1 MTWFVR
7 EWCTACER
15 CHEKYGTSSAE
26 CRTYPTTS
34 CTNLF
39 SENAPWPHSCAT
51 TQHPVAAVP
60 ATNAYAIHAGMN
72 ASVIGRYAYAASPS
86 PTVIAVDTAA
96 YRSDLPVSFTKQRFG
111 IFERTSAMVG
121 NSDGG
126 GAFSALPF
134 MPLKYRCS
142 VEEGSSAAIVA
153 AVEPPTAVGSATATR
168 PGAGRN
174 VADAETTRALLTA
187 AAAKIETMSEEERAR
202 SGISAGGA
210 KRALDVLEESLRA
223 KDRGQSAV

>member
-1 MTWFVR
+1 
-7 EWCTACER
+7 
-15 CHEKYGTSSAE
+15 
-26 CRTYPTTS
+26 
-34 CTNLF
+34 
-39 SENAPWPHSCAT
+39 
-51 TQHPVAAVP
+51 
-60 ATNAYAIHAGMN
+60 MN

-153 AVEPPTAVGSATATR
+153 AVEPPTAVGSATDDDAR
-168 PGAGRN
+168 PPRHPMPPPGETTDEDVDDVDDDVVVIAMARAGR
-174 VADAETTRALLTA
+174 DARAATP
-187 AAAKIETMSEEERAR
+187 RAR
-202 SGISAGGA
+202 SAPDASARPAGRVSDDAAISWVDATAGAAGA
-210 KRALDVLEESLRA
+210 VTRGARRHDGKRGRV
-223 KDRGQSAV
+223 G